1 MKNKKGSTIVW
12 AITLIMVLVVIVG
25 ASLSFAYMS
34 YNQSIKNRNKTQ
46 VELIANS
53 AIKSLTGA
61 IENDE
66 NSSQLIPDTGKQ
78 INVSKMECSVPYGT
92 ISNIKINRKKEN
104 LIIASLKANYHDED
118 YTIYAYLTQS
128 NNQWKCKRYDT
139 SGNLNVSTDSSSSGN
154 DSGNNGST
162 DNDNDNNIGLPEG
175 SNIADTLD
183 KRLTVVL
190 NQYYGDFKNI
200 YTFGPTFRAENSNTK
215 THASEFWMIEPE
227 MAFCELDRLMDV
239 EEDMLRYII
248 KYVME
253 NAYSELKFFDN
264 FVHKGLIDRLNTVLN
279 AEPKRITHKEAIT
292 ILKESGK
299 DFENK
304 PEYGEDLAKEH
315 EKYLTEE
322 YFKAPVFVT
331 DWPKDIKAF
340 YMRLNDDNETVAA
353 VDFLVPQAG
362 ELMGGSQREERYS
375 VLKNRMDNLKMD
387 EEELDWYLKLRQ
399 YGGVKHSG
407 FGLGFERLLIY
418 LTGMENIRDVIPFPR
433 TPGNCEF

>member
-53 AIKSLTGA
+53 AIKSLAGA

-66 NSSQLIPDTGKQ
+66 NSSQLIPNTGKQ

-92 ISNIKINRKKEN
+92 VSNIKINRKKEN

-139 SGNLNVSTDSSSSGN
+139 SGNLNVSTDSNSSGN

-183 KRLTVVL
+183 KRLTVML

-200 YTFGPTFRAENSNTK
+200 YTFIDWYKDQCKYMNKTTDANYNCDWWFNNNSEGSDYHIKQAYLTCMTQNNQFDKLEDDIYKKIKDQNIIFNDNKYWYPDLYVNFHVFPNSNGKYFIYASPSSGASNGRVYLIYYDQAWYVTK
-215 THASEFWMIEPE
+215 
-227 MAFCELDRLMDV
+227 
-239 EEDMLRYII
+239 
-248 KYVME
+248 
-253 NAYSELKFFDN
+253 N
-264 FVHKGLIDRLNTVLN
+264 
-279 AEPKRITHKEAIT
+279 
-292 ILKESGK
+292 
-299 DFENK
+299 
-304 PEYGEDLAKEH
+304 
-315 EKYLTEE
+315 
-322 YFKAPVFVT
+322 
-331 DWPKDIKAF
+331 KAF
-340 YMRLNDDNETVAA
+340 RES
-353 VDFLVPQAG
+353 DFLNVDSIKNAVSNTDQW
-362 ELMGGSQREERYS
+362 
-375 VLKNRMDNLKMD
+375 LKI
-387 EEELDWYLKLRQ
+387 E
-399 YGGVKHSG
+399 
-407 FGLGFERLLIY
+407 
-418 LTGMENIRDVIPFPR
+418 
-433 TPGNCEF
+433 

>member
-53 AIKSLTGA
+53 AIKSLAGA

-104 LIIASLKANYHDED
+104 LIIASLKANYHGED

-139 SGNLNVSTDSSSSGN
+139 NGNRDISTDSSSSGN
-154 DSGNNGST
+154 GSGNNGST

-183 KRLTVVL
+183 KRLTVML

-200 YTFGPTFRAENSNTK
+200 YTFIDWYKDQCKYMNKTTDANYNCDWWFNNSGGSDFHIKQAYLTCMTQNNQFDKLEDDIYQKVKDQNIVFNDNKYWYPDLYVNFHVFPNSNGKYFIYASPSSGASNGGVYLIYYDQSWYVTK
-215 THASEFWMIEPE
+215 
-227 MAFCELDRLMDV
+227 
-239 EEDMLRYII
+239 
-248 KYVME
+248 
-253 NAYSELKFFDN
+253 N
-264 FVHKGLIDRLNTVLN
+264 
-279 AEPKRITHKEAIT
+279 
-292 ILKESGK
+292 
-299 DFENK
+299 
-304 PEYGEDLAKEH
+304 
-315 EKYLTEE
+315 
-322 YFKAPVFVT
+322 
-331 DWPKDIKAF
+331 KAF
-340 YMRLNDDNETVAA
+340 RES
-353 VDFLVPQAG
+353 DFLNVDSIKNAVSNTDQW
-362 ELMGGSQREERYS
+362 
-375 VLKNRMDNLKMD
+375 LKI
-387 EEELDWYLKLRQ
+387 E
-399 YGGVKHSG
+399 
-407 FGLGFERLLIY
+407 
-418 LTGMENIRDVIPFPR
+418 
-433 TPGNCEF
+433 

>member
-12 AITLIMVLVVIVG
+12 SITLIMVLVVIVG

-53 AIKSLTGA
+53 AIKSLAGA

-139 SGNLNVSTDSSSSGN
+139 SGNLNVSTDSNSSGN

-183 KRLTVVL
+183 KRLTVML

-375 VLKNRMDNLKMD
+375 VLKNRMDELKMD

>member
-53 AIKSLTGA
+53 AIKFLAGA

-66 NSSQLIPDTGKQ
+66 NSSQLIPDKGKQ

-128 NNQWKCKRYDT
+128 NNQWKCVQYDT
-139 SGNLNVSTDSSSSGN
+139 NGNRDISTDSSSSGN
-154 DSGNNGST
+154 GSGNNGST

-183 KRLTVVL
+183 KRLTVML

-200 YTFGPTFRAENSNTK
+200 YTFIDWYKDQCKYMNKTTDANYNCDWWFNNSGGSDFHIKQAYLTCMTQNNQFDKLEDDIYQKVKDQNIVFNDNKYWYPDLYVNFHVFPNCNGKYFIYASPSSGASKGEVYLIYYDQSWYVTKNKSFRESDFLNVDSIKNAVSNTDQWLK
-215 THASEFWMIEPE
+215 IE
-227 MAFCELDRLMDV
+227 
-239 EEDMLRYII
+239 
-248 KYVME
+248 
-253 NAYSELKFFDN
+253 
-264 FVHKGLIDRLNTVLN
+264 
-279 AEPKRITHKEAIT
+279 
-292 ILKESGK
+292 
-299 DFENK
+299 
-304 PEYGEDLAKEH
+304 
-315 EKYLTEE
+315 
-322 YFKAPVFVT
+322 
-331 DWPKDIKAF
+331 
-340 YMRLNDDNETVAA
+340 
-353 VDFLVPQAG
+353 
-362 ELMGGSQREERYS
+362 
-375 VLKNRMDNLKMD
+375 
-387 EEELDWYLKLRQ
+387 
-399 YGGVKHSG
+399 
-407 FGLGFERLLIY
+407 
-418 LTGMENIRDVIPFPR
+418 
-433 TPGNCEF
+433 